1 MKSFYSWL
9 ESIHDKHLI
18 IMRGLPGSGR
28 TNKAKTLGIGGVI
41 YSTDFDEIKNDFVA
55 INNNLDV
62 INYNVKICFCFSVI
76 NIFAS
81 VFC

>member
-1 MKSFYSWL
+1 MMFITKLAHRSLRNRRFYSC
-9 ESIHDKHLI
+9 DQK
-18 IMRGLPGSGR
+18 P
-28 TNKAKTLGIGGVI
+28 N
-41 YSTDFDEIKNDFVA
+41 FDESKNNFVA

-62 INYNVKICFCFSVI
+62 INYNVKICFYFSLI

>member
-1 MKSFYSWL
+1 MRLFVKTYNTIGRRFYSC
-9 ESIHDKHLI
+9 DQK
-18 IMRGLPGSGR
+18 P
-28 TNKAKTLGIGGVI
+28 K
-41 YSTDFDEIKNDFVA
+41 FDEIKNDFVA

-62 INYNVKICFCFSVI
+62 INYNIKICFCFSVI